1 MGDRLLELYQNNK
14 GFRDGNIIA
23 CLFIGREGECGEY
36 PAEPFLEYAELDIMG
51 FDDLLYE
58 SHIYKSLSLR
68 DIAYMVMYSY
78 LEDGYEYTVD
88 CGSFS
93 MIVRS
98 EGSYKG
104 FKIYINIPLSAF
116 IDKCMLRYCYRDIN
130 QVISKIFN
138 LYKDIGVSECLRR
151 KIN

>member
-14 GFRDGNIIA
+14 VFRDGSIIA

-36 PAEPFLEYAELDIMG
+36 PSEPFLEYMELDIEG
-51 FDDLLYE
+51 FEDMLYE
-58 SHIYKSLSLR
+58 SHIYKNLSLR
-68 DIAYMVMYSY
+68 DIAYMVMYSF
-78 LEDGYEYTVD
+78 LEDEYEYTVD
-88 CGSFS
+88 CGSFN

-98 EGSYKG
+98 EGLYTG

-130 QVISKIFN
+130 HVISGIFN
-138 LYKDIGVSECLRR
+138 LYKDIGFSECLKR

>member
-14 GFRDGNIIA
+14 GFRDCNIIA

-88 CGSFS
+88 CGSFN

-98 EGSYKG
+98 EGSYQG

>member
-1 MGDRLLELYQNNK
+1 MEDGLLKLYQNNK

-88 CGSFS
+88 CGSFN

-98 EGSYKG
+98 EGSYQG

>member
-78 LEDGYEYTVD
+78 L
-88 CGSFS
+88 
-93 MIVRS
+93 
-98 EGSYKG
+98 
-104 FKIYINIPLSAF
+104 
-116 IDKCMLRYCYRDIN
+116 
-130 QVISKIFN
+130 
-138 LYKDIGVSECLRR
+138 
-151 KIN
+151 

>member
-1 MGDRLLELYQNNK
+1 MEDGLLKLYQNNEC
-14 GFRDGNIIA
+14 FRYGNITA

-36 PAEPFLEYAELDIMG
+36 PSEPFLEYMELDIGG
-51 FDDLLYE
+51 FDELLYD
-58 SHIYKSLSLR
+58 SYIYKNLSLR

-78 LEDGYEYTVD
+78 LEDEYEYTVD
-88 CGSFS
+88 CGSFN

>member
-1 MGDRLLELYQNNK
+1 MEDGLLKLYQNNEC
-14 GFRDGNIIA
+14 FRYGNITA
-23 CLFIGREGECGEY
+23 CLFIGRDGEYGEY
-36 PAEPFLEYAELDIMG
+36 PSEPFLEYMELDIGG
-51 FDDLLYE
+51 FDELLYD
-58 SHIYKSLSLR
+58 SYIYKNLSLR

-78 LEDGYEYTVD
+78 LEDEYEYTVD
-88 CGSFS
+88 CGSFN

-116 IDKCMLRYCYRDIN
+116 IGRCMLRYCYKDIS
-130 QVISKIFN
+130 QVVNKIFN
-138 LYKDIGVSECLRR
+138 LYKDTGVSECLKR

>member
-88 CGSFS
+88 CGSFN

-98 EGSYKG
+98 ESSYKG
-104 FKIYINIPLSAF
+104 FRIYINIPLSAF
-116 IDKCMLRYCYRDIN
+116 IDKCMLRYYYRDIN
-130 QVISKIFN
+130 QVISEIFN
-138 LYKDIGVSECLRR
+138 LYKDIGVSECLKR

>member
-1 MGDRLLELYQNNK
+1 MGDRLLEMYQNNK
-14 GFRDGNIIA
+14 VFRDGNIIA
-23 CLFIGREGECGEY
+23 CLFIGREGEYGEY
-36 PAEPFLEYAELDIMG
+36 PSEPFLEYMELDIEG
-51 FDDLLYE
+51 FEDMLYE
-58 SHIYKSLSLR
+58 SPIHKNLSLR

-88 CGSFS
+88 CGSFN

-98 EGSYKG
+98 EGSYQG

-116 IDKCMLRYCYRDIN
+116 IDKCMLRYFYKDIN
-130 QVISKIFN
+130 QVVSKIFN
-138 LYKDIGVSECLRR
+138 LYKDIGVSECLKR

>member
-14 GFRDGNIIA
+14 GFRYGNITA
-23 CLFIGREGECGEY
+23 CLFIGREGEYGEY
-36 PAEPFLEYAELDIMG
+36 PSEPFLEYMELDIGG
-51 FDDLLYE
+51 FDELLYD
-58 SHIYKSLSLR
+58 SYIYKNLSLR

-88 CGSFS
+88 CGSFN